1 MGWSVSLLGLAVLIG
16 GGMLL
21 VGGLVAVVLFATLPK
36 REDR

>member
-1 MGWSVSLLGLAVLIG
+1 MSFSLLGIAVLIG

-21 VGGLVAVVLFATLPK
+21 VGAVVAVVLFATLPK